1 MQTDHGVLEETTCN
15 GAGHAIDRACGRP
28 LFGGR

>member
-15 GAGHAIDRACGRP
+15 GAGHTFFDDAAGMKT
-28 LFGGR
+28 